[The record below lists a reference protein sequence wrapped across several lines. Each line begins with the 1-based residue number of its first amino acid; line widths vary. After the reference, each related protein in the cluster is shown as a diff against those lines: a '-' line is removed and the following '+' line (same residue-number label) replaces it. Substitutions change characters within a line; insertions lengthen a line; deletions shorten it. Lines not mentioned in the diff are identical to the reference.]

1 MDNIVRVIMA
11 GLKFKGAEIAE
22 VAGNEEDTQP
32 AMILIGF
39 SVLLGTVL
47 ALIFGNGGSSGVGRM
62 GLTGVTAAIVELGSL
77 LIGTFLSA
85 YIMTFVIR
93 IFKVT
98 LTYNEVLRIYGAA
111 AIWTILKMFFGLIV
125 DVVAP
130 GSMIGMGGVLFWLAY
145 NFAVLFGLTAYTKIN
160 GWKSFLSIVLT
171 FAGIFIIML
180 PYGSIAG
187 ALFAK

>member
-1 MDNIVRVIMA
+1 MDNVVKLMMA
-11 GLKFKGAEIAE
+11 GLKFKGAGIAE
-22 VAGNEEDTQP
+22 VAGDEENTNP
-32 AMILIGF
+32 ATMLIGF

-62 GLTGVTAAIVELGSL
+62 GLTGMTAAMVELGSL

-111 AIWTILKMFFGLIV
+111 IIWTILKMLFGLII
-125 DVVAP
+125 DIVAP

-145 NFAVLFGLTAYTKIN
+145 NFAVLFGLTAYARIN

-171 FAGIFIIML
+171 FAVVFIIML
-180 PYGSIAG
+180 PYGSIVG